1 MRVNAFL
8 QGDADHHEEE
18 GGRGNETEPEVDN
31 YLEDTSMY
39 LIGKF

>member
-18 GGRGNETEPEVDN
+18 GGGNETEPEVDN
-31 YLEDTSMY
+31 YLEETSMY

>member
-18 GGRGNETEPEVDN
+18 GGSGNEAEPEVDT
-31 YLEDTSMY
+31 YLEETSMY